1 MSFFEE
7 LKRRNVFRVG
17 IAYVLLGWVVL
28 QAADFALDIIDAPN
42 WIIQALLIVG
52 LAGLPITLFFAWAF
66 EITPEGIKREADVDR
81 SASIAPQTSRKL
93 DRAII
98 TFLTLAVVLLLADR
112 FLNEKPVEKPADSKP
127 GTVSVPVEK
136 VSDPLSANPAS
147 APDPLPEA
155 QSIAVLPFVNM
166 SSDAEQDYFSD
177 GISEEILNVLARIPD
192 WKVAARTSSFQ
203 FKDQNLDI
211 ADIAR
216 HLNVTHVLEGSVR
229 KAGNR
234 VRIAAQLIE
243 ADTGYHLWS
252 DTYDR
257 ELQDVFAIQ
266 DEISAAIA
274 GELQTRLTPTEL
286 TAATPVAM
294 TAYELYLKGRGLV
307 ATRSEPSLLQS
318 IEVLN
323 QAIEA
328 APDYA
333 PAMATLAR
341 AYAVLPWFSDDIATG
356 EAREL
361 ARQWAQRALELDPDN
376 DEALA
381 ALAVVYRES
390 DLDLPAARDLL
401 VRALTINRNS
411 VAANNF
417 LGDDYARSGNLA
429 AALEYESRAAELD
442 PLGAVHLS
450 DLGQVYLLMGD
461 LDMAIDYAS
470 RSLELSPG
478 FQNGLDVLMDSYYQR
493 GDLEGLRQV
502 EKTARDSQNM
512 ARSRLLG
519 LQHMLALAEGDK
531 ERAEALWS
539 ELVALEARGE
549 ISAAVPAFTAALR
562 GDFDLSGQYLLKAH
576 ATGDGTWTF
585 PIYVRLPEQAP
596 DSEPWQTFWA
606 LPGPA
611 RLAEYRRSNS
621 FPSDYPGF
629 DSEGQ

>member
-28 QAADFALDIIDAPN
+28 QAADFALDIIEAPN

-52 LAGLPITLFFAWAF
+52 LAGLPVTLFIAWAF
-66 EITPEGIKREADVDR
+66 EITPEGIKREVDVDR
-81 SASIAPQTSRKL
+81 SLSIAPHTGRKL

-98 TFLTLAVVLLLADR
+98 TFLTLAVILLLADR
-112 FLNEKPVEKPADSKP
+112 FTAERPAAETVAVIPTDKVSGPSTAKEADSLVD
-127 GTVSVPVEK
+127 T
-136 VSDPLSANPAS
+136 
-147 APDPLPEA
+147 LPEA

-211 ADIAR
+211 AEIAR
-216 HLNVTHVLEGSVR
+216 QLNVTHVLEGSVR

-243 ADTGYHLWS
+243 ADTGFHLWS

-274 GELQTRLTPTEL
+274 DELQTQLTPTNL
-286 TAATPVAM
+286 PAATPVVM

-307 ATRSEPSLLQS
+307 ATRTEPSLLQS
-318 IEVLN
+318 IAVLN
-323 QAIEA
+323 QAIKA

-341 AYAVLPWFSDDIATG
+341 GYAVLPWFSDDIPTG

-390 DLDLPAARDLL
+390 DLDLLGARDLL
-401 VRALTINRNS
+401 VRALAINPNS

-417 LGDDYARSGNLA
+417 LGDDYARTGNLP
-429 AALEYESRAAELD
+429 AALEYESRAVELD

-450 DLGQVYLLMGD
+450 DLAQVYLLMD
-461 LDMAIDYAS
+461 DPDTAIDYAW
-470 RSLELSPG
+470 RSVELVPD
-478 FQNGLDVLMDSYYQR
+478 FQNGLQVLMDSYYLL

-502 EKTARDSQNM
+502 ERVARNSKGM
-512 ARSRLLG
+512 TRSRLLG
-519 LQHMLALAEGDK
+519 LQQLLALAEGDQ
-531 ERAEALWS
+531 ERAAALWS
-539 ELVALEARGE
+539 ELAELEAQGE
-549 ISAAVPAFTAALR
+549 ISAAGPAFIAALR
-562 GDFDLSGQYLLKAH
+562 GDYDLSGQYLLKAH

-596 DSEPWQTFWA
+596 DSESWQEFWA

-611 RLAEYRRSNS
+611 RLAEFRRTNGL
-621 FPSDYPGF
+621 PPNYYGF
-629 DSEGQ
+629 GSAER